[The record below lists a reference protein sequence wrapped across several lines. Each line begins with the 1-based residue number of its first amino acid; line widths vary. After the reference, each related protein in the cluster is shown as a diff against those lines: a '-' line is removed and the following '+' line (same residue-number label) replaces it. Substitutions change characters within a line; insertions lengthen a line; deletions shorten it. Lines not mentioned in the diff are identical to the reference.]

1 MSQLVPTI
9 DSNVRLKARKSGR
22 YAVVLLHGPPD
33 WKAGSHRS
41 LPPSIESAR
50 FLIRGCRAA
59 EASTVAQAF
68 NREHFGG
75 DVAVVV
81 STMFGLLPENEPQP
95 CRCGE

>member
-1 MSQLVPTI
+1 MSQFVPTVH
-9 DSNVRLKARKSGR
+9 SNVRLKARKSGR
-22 YAVVLLHGPPD
+22 YAVVLLHGPAD
-33 WKAGSHRS
+33 WRPGSHRS

-68 NREHFGG
+68 NREHFGSV
-75 DVAVVV
+75 VAVVV
-81 STMFGLLPENEPQP
+81 STMFGLLPENEQQA